1 MKFYNVR
8 KKAAVEI
15 PDEQCTKKVYVKRDA
30 KGNYTDKKTYGVTAI
45 DDDGTRVTK
54 FLRKDVYDSL
64 TCKEANA

>member
-15 PDEQCTKKVYVKRDA
+15 PDEKCIKKIYVKRDA
-30 KGNYTDKKTYGVTAI
+30 QGRASKQTYGVTAI

-54 FLRKDVYDSL
+54 FLKKDVFDQL
-64 TCKEANA
+64 NCPTE